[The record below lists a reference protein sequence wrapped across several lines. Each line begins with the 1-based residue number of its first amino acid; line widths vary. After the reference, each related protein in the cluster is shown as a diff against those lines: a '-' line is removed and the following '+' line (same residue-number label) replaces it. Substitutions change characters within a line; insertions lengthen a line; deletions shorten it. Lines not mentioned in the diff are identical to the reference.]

1 MDDKALLRCHVKVD
15 QEQGWRSTC
24 PVSRLTC
31 ISRQL
36 FRVILLR
43 RLHLP
48 LPPTGVAFHTI
59 LVAIT
64 EQLGHGLS
72 CWEEER
78 VGCGECC
85 SGNLP

>member
-1 MDDKALLRCHVKVD
+1 MDDQALLSCHVKVD
-15 QEQGWRSTC
+15 QEQCWRSTC
-24 PVSRLTC
+24 PVNRL
-31 ISRQL
+31 L
-36 FRVILLR
+36 FRVMLLR

-85 SGNLP
+85 SANLP